1 MNFLRVFLPALML
14 AMLSACA
21 TTDGT
26 LNPKPCHTACETHA
40 EGYQWAMD
48 AALMINAPC
57 NNAAYGADFV
67 RGCKD
72 AVNDF
77 SQLQPA
83 SKGL

>member
-1 MNFLRVFLPALML
+1 MNHLRLFLPALTF

-26 LNPKPCHTACETHA
+26 LNPKPCHGACATHA

-48 AALMINAPC
+48 AALMTNAPC
-57 NNAAYGADFV
+57 NKATYVADFI